1 MDNVTLNAR
10 VQHKHALEVQW
21 SESDFV
27 PLLGEI
33 IVYDSEVDFE
43 GNVLAHPQDRE
54 PIAYARSKIGD
65 GKRLAKD
72 LPFMVGEVTATAIT
86 DSEIDEICSVS
97 FDDVL
102 EKIAVEGEYF

>member
-21 SESDFV
+21 SESDLV
-27 PLLGEI
+27 PLLGEL
-33 IVYDSEVDFE
+33 IVYDSEIDSE
-43 GNVLAHPQDRE
+43 GNVLEHPQDRE

-72 LPFMVGEVTATAIT
+72 LPFMVGEVTAIT
-86 DSEIDEICSVS
+86 DSEIDEICNVS

-102 EKIAVEGEYF
+102 EKIASEGEFF